1 VGQKVHPIGFRVGI
15 VKDWEGKWF
24 AANKREYTDLLG
36 EDLDI
41 RLMLQRR
48 LANASVSKS
57 EIERSLNEV
66 KLTVH
71 TAKPGIVIGKQ
82 GSAVEELRR
91 NLEQLTGKK
100 ARVNIMEIRQPEL
113 DARLVARNIADQL
126 ERRVAFR
133 RAMKQSVQRTMRMGA
148 RGIKVRVS
156 GRLGGSEMA
165 RTDKD
170 GEGTVPLQTLRADI
184 DYGQAEASTT
194 YGRIGVK
201 VWIYRGDVDPEG
213 RLPEPSFDQ
222 RRGPRRGGPRS
233 GGPGGPGGPGGF
245 SGPRPGGPGG
255 PRGPRPG
262 GFGGPGGSRPGG
274 FGGPG
279 GPRPGGPGG
288 PRPGGPGGFSGP
300 RSGGPGGPRPGGPG
314 GPRPGGPGNG
324 GSGRQDTGI
333 AQTSRPAGAGSDGGG
348 AATGGDT
355 QTGMG
360 ATAAGGDQR
369 SQGDQS

>member
-1 VGQKVHPIGFRVGI
+1 MGQKVHPIGFRVGV

-24 AANKREYTDLLG
+24 PANKREYTELLG
-36 EDLDI
+36 EDLEI
-41 RLMLQRR
+41 RQMLRRR
-48 LANASVSKS
+48 LANASVSKA

-66 KLTVH
+66 KLTIH

-91 NLEQLTGKK
+91 TLEQLTGKK

-148 RGIKVRVS
+148 RGIKIRVA

-184 DYGQAEASTT
+184 DYGHAEANTT

-201 VWIYRGDVDPEG
+201 VWIYRGDADPEG
-213 RLPEPSFDQ
+213 RPAPTFDQ
-222 RRGPRRGGPRS
+222 RRGPRRGPGGGGPGGGGPR
-233 GGPGGPGGPGGF
+233 GPRPGGPGGPGGF
-245 SGPRPGGPGG
+245 RGPRPGGPGG
-255 PRGPRPG
+255 PG
-262 GFGGPGGSRPGG
+262 G
-274 FGGPG
+274 
-279 GPRPGGPGG
+279 
-288 PRPGGPGGFSGP
+288 
-300 RSGGPGGPRPGGPG
+300 SGGPGGPGRSGPG
-314 GPRPGGPGNG
+314 RQNPATGQVSGTASAGLGN
-324 GSGRQDTGI
+324 S
-333 AQTSRPAGAGSDGGG
+333 G
-348 AATGGDT
+348 AATGGNSP
-355 QTGMG
+355 TGMG
-360 ATAAGGDQR
+360 GAAPGTAGDN
-369 SQGDQS
+369 QS